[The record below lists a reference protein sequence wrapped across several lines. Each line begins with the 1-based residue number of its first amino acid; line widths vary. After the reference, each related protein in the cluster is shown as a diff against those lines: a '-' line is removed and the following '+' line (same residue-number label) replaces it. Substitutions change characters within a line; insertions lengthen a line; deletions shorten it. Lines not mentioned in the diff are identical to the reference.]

1 VTADVRPWDALVPAS
16 ELAELAAAGFGA
28 PQGIG
33 DRPCLIVID
42 VVLSFLG
49 PRPGSGDAPS
59 AMGCGDMGWEA
70 LPRIVEL
77 VDRYRAAGIPVMFTK
92 GDLQDKIFCGGS
104 VKRTSGAGAARSAH
118 DTWFPDELVPGP
130 DEYVLSKPKASAFF
144 GTPLMSYLTRN
155 RIDSVVLAGTT
166 TSGCVRATAVDASS
180 HNLKVVVAHD
190 ACFDRSAFAHAANL
204 FDIQMK
210 YGDVVTARDAAELVA
225 GAPAQPADCR

>member
-1 VTADVRPWDALVPAS
+1 VTAGLRPWDSLVPA
-16 ELAELAAAGFGA
+16 AELTQLADAGFGV

-33 DRPCLIVID
+33 ERPLLIVID
-42 VVLSFLG
+42 VVMSFLG
-49 PRPGSGDAPS
+49 PRPGSADAPS
-59 AMGCGDMGWEA
+59 AMGCGDMGWDT

-77 VDRYRAAGIPVMFTK
+77 VDRYRAAAVPVMFTK

-118 DTWFPDELVPGP
+118 DTSFPEELVPRE

-144 GTPLMSYLTRN
+144 GTPLSSYLIRN
-155 RIDSVVLAGTT
+155 RIDTVVLAGTT

-204 FDIQMK
+204 FDVQMK
-210 YGDVVTARDAAELVA
+210 YGDVVSAAEAVALVA
-225 GAPAQPADCR
+225 SPQPAGSR